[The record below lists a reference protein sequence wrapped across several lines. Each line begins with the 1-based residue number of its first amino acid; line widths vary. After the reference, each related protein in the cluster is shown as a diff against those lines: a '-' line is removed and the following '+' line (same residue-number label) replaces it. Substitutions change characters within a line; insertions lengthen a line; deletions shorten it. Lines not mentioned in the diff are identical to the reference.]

1 MVRMLL
7 VRMLESVDGVGG
19 LRMKADKND
28 ATHYQEK
35 FDEYWLLEDGVYY
48 LLNDG
53 HWQRARP
60 VLDGMIEL

>member
-1 MVRMLL
+1 
-7 VRMLESVDGVGG
+7 
-19 LRMKADKND
+19 MKADKNE

-60 VLDGMIEL
+60 ILDGMIEL